1 MADVDFGKLLNAF
14 TPIHNHAC
22 GQVGDTCLDNI
33 LFTVINIMLYIGGI
47 AAILAILYGG
57 IMYITSGG
65 DEAKAAKGRASAIN
79 GVIGMVIIL
88 LSWAIMAAV
97 GRIVNA

>member
-1 MADVDFGKLLNAF
+1 
-14 TPIHNHAC
+14 
-22 GQVGDTCLDNI
+22 
-33 LFTVINIMLYIGGI
+33 
-47 AAILAILYGG
+47 
-57 IMYITSGG
+57 MYITSGG